1 MTFKLSALLIGVLAF
16 GVVIT
21 GSIAHHYHD
30 KLTESQTSLIELNR
44 ELNAVKDAKKKILER
59 QRKLAELDTW
69 YTGEIARVKAED
81 DQLRADVANGTHRLQ
96 LNATCERVRNATGAT
111 GGADATASRLDDAAQ
126 RNYFT
131 LRERIGKVTKQ
142 VLYLQ
147 SYIRLECLQ

>member
-69 YTGEIARVKAED
+69 YTGEIARVKAEN
-81 DQLRADVANGTHRLQ
+81 DQLRADVANGTRRLQ
-96 LNATCERVRNATGAT
+96 LHATCERVRNASGTT
-111 GGADATASRLDDAAQ
+111 GGSDATAPRLDDAAQ
-126 RNYFT
+126 RDYFT
-131 LRERIGKVTKQ
+131 LRERFATITAQMIG
-142 VLYLQ
+142 LQ
-147 SYIRLECLQ
+147 MYVREQCH